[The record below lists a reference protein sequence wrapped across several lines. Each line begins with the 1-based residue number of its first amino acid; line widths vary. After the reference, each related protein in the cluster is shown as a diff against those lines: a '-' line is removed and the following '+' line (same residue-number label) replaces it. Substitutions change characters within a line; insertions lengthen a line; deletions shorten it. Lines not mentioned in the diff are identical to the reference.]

1 MEVFCTRPTESC
13 IRDLGQVGVID
24 ERRHPHAVVP
34 AQAEDDPRAPDN
46 TGIQVG
52 RGGVHA
58 APPGSG
64 RGDLVEPA
72 GGAIVYE
79 APNLVLQGDERA
91 GLDA

>member
-1 MEVFCTRPTESC
+1 MEVFCIRPAESC
-13 IRDLGQVGVID
+13 IRDLGQVEVID

-34 AQAEDDPRAPDN
+34 AQAEDDPRAPD

-64 RGDLVEPA
+64 GGDLVEPA

>member
-1 MEVFCTRPTESC
+1 MNDVTPTPSFL
-13 IRDLGQVGVID
+13 RKQ
-24 ERRHPHAVVP
+24 RMT
-34 AQAEDDPRAPDN
+34 PRALD
-46 TGIQVG
+46 TGIQMG

-58 APPGSG
+58 APPDSG
-64 RGDLVEPA
+64 GGDLVEPA